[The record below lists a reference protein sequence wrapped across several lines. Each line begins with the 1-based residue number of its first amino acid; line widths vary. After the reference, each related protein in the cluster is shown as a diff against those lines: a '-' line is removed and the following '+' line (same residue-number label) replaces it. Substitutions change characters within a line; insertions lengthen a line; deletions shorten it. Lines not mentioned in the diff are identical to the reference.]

1 MDDLDPKTAEAL
13 DRAVRDVR
21 RVKLLHVALLA
32 IGFGLL
38 AVALLTRSG

>member
-21 RVKLLHVALLA
+21 RVKLLHVTLLA
-32 IGFGLL
+32 IGFGIL
-38 AVALLTRSG
+38 AVAVLAKAS